1 MYNHNCDSTGTG
13 VQLLK
18 STRVGSLYPD
28 HPSNDIICFSKTD
41 PLSTVFKGLVDAHI
55 LSAPVYDAVHRTH
68 NKFVDMVDIVAYFVS
83 NYDEQELSNPQSIQP
98 LMSEPCSN
106 VSDASGRDPFLPV
119 ESMAPLQAAIMKMV
133 KWKVHRIPVIDS
145 EGQLMTLITQSQV
158 LKFLYQNMSKFG
170 DLPYSSVG
178 SLNMVHSPVITIS
191 LDAKVIE
198 AFKTMQ
204 AQRVSAVA
212 VVDSEGKLVGN
223 ISVSDLKL
231 IGYDGTMFSRLHYPV
246 SQFLKLLTTDNNT
259 EAPITVSADSMFREV
274 VSKLVT
280 SRIHRV
286 YLTDE
291 SGAPSGIITQHEV
304 LAAVLNHSNI
314 VVY

>member
-1 MYNHNCDSTGTG
+1 MYNSTSTG

-18 STRVGSLYPD
+18 TTHVGSLYPD
-28 HPSNDIICFSKTD
+28 HPSNDIVCFTKTD
-41 PLSTVFKGLVDAHI
+41 PLSTVFKGLVDAQV

-68 NKFVDMVDIVAYFVS
+68 NRFVDMVDIVAYFVS
-83 NYDEQELSNPQSIQP
+83 NYKEEELSDPKAVQL
-98 LMSEPCSN
+98 LMTEPCSN

-145 EGQLMTLITQSQV
+145 EGELMTLITQSQV

-170 DLPYSSVG
+170 DLPYVAVG
-178 SLNMVHSPVITIS
+178 LLCNMVHSPVITIS
-191 LDAKVIE
+191 SDQKVIE

-204 AQRVSAVA
+204 AQRISAVA
-212 VVDSEGKLVGN
+212 VVDDTGKLVGN

-246 SQFLKLLTTDNNT
+246 SQFLKLLTTDNNM
-259 EAPITVSADSMFREV
+259 EAPITVSPESKFREV
-274 VSKLVT
+274 VSKLVI

-291 SGAPSGIITQHEV
+291 AGAPTGIITQHEV
-304 LAAVLNHSNI
+304 LAALLHHLNII
-314 VVY
+314 VS